1 MWQGFES
8 KDWKYDEEMRS
19 VQKEHDRW
27 HILGRQKKCYE
38 VISNNKIRTFVLTW
52 EKEHLDPIKY
62 DRQDREKTLLF
73 KGLEGEIEGSTIMNS
88 ALERRVYL

>member
-27 HILGRQKKCYE
+27 HILGRQKKCCE
-38 VISNNKIRTFVLTW
+38 VISNNKIRTFVLTVG
-52 EKEHLDPIKY
+52 KKSILIQLNMID
-62 DRQDREKTLLF
+62 KTERRPYCS
-73 KGLEGEIEGSTIMNS
+73 KGLKAKQKE
-88 ALERRVYL
+88 AQ